1 MDDIKYKIKL
11 FTPTDIEGN
20 PSQESY
26 NEQEILEL
34 IEMVKDGEHEV
45 RKPQF
50 IQWLFSKSFITLSKL
65 MTYMNQ

>member
-1 MDDIKYKIKL
+1 MQDVKFKIKL
-11 FTPTDIEGN
+11 YTP
-20 PSQESY
+20 ESNDGF
-26 NEQEILEL
+26 NELEILEL